1 MGFAPDGS
9 GVDARRKREHI
20 PRLHIRITA
29 TRAHDTN
36 VSRTSIG
43 WPVRA
48 AVSTALRKLRKAFRA
63 ARVIS
68 LRRLPGDADALAHP
82 RLGRPPR
89 PRRPYL
95 RRADRSD
102 DGRNKKSRRT
112 FRASLS
118 RLQRLKCV
126 FIRMTRE
133 REHQTSRCQKVRG
146 GRAHRG
152 GDSPRDG
159 MEWRSRP
166 PRAALLRCRQRTLRR
181 QPHPLLRTLLRTAV
195 KK

>member
-9 GVDARRKREHI
+9 GVNARRQGEHI

-48 AVSTALRKLRKAFRA
+48 AVSTALCKAFRA
-63 ARVIS
+63 ARVNS

-95 RRADRSD
+95 RRTDRSD
-102 DGRNKKSRRT
+102 DGRNKKVDFRT
-112 FRASLS
+112 FRAFLS
-118 RLQRLKCV
+118 RLQRPKCV

-133 REHQTSRCQKVRG
+133 RASDKSLSEGPRWASAPRRG
-146 GRAHRG
+146 Q
-152 GDSPRDG
+152 SP
-159 MEWRSRP
+159 
-166 PRAALLRCRQRTLRR
+166 
-181 QPHPLLRTLLRTAV
+181 
-195 KK
+195 

>member
-9 GVDARRKREHI
+9 GVDARREREHI

-29 TRAHDTN
+29 TTTRDTN

-48 AVSTALRKLRKAFRA
+48 AVSTALCKVFRA
-63 ARVIS
+63 VRVNS

-95 RRADRSD
+95 HRTDRSD
-102 DGRNKKSRRT
+102 DGRNKKVDGHSEPLCQDCRETEMRFHQDDQRESIRQVVVRRSEVGERT
-112 FRASLS
+112 AAGTVPVTVWNGGAG
-118 RLQRLKCV
+118 RL
-126 FIRMTRE
+126 
-133 REHQTSRCQKVRG
+133 
-146 GRAHRG
+146 A
-152 GDSPRDG
+152 
-159 MEWRSRP
+159 
-166 PRAALLRCRQRTLRR
+166 LRCSDAASAPSAASRTPSFAPSCG
-181 QPHPLLRTLLRTAV
+181 QQ
-195 KK
+195 